1 MINSHNL
8 NEDVGDYIF
17 KDACLEHYAN
27 PLYFNSVK
35 KKFEETLE
43 FVETEPAIEVKNWD
57 IITLWLSYLIVDNEK
72 LATFIDEFIDRTDE
86 IYDADESRY
95 LFTFPSYL
103 GLEMVFYVITCG
115 YDRSYKYRFD
125 FSNIF
130 IIKKDLIEDSNSLLV
145 HQNSKLAQHFEDYI
159 EEDFKKCR
167 DINLKK
173 CETKLYDN
181 FEVTTFRNSDD
192 NKTWHIFDVL
202 NKKSEKISDY
212 NHEDLYEIASQ
223 KPLSKEFLQLISS
236 LNFDID
242 FAYRIK
248 NTVED
253 SDEVLYWIN
262 KKILEDMNYS
272 RNILSADEL
281 LNKLDGLYTKT
292 ILKFK
297 ENKWDEIKES
307 LISKISS
314 EEIKSSY
321 DLQFNFSQMLHS
333 SFKINI
339 LNAQIEAILD
349 FKELDYSYSEKLAF
363 YLRDFD
369 ILDNGLCEYLN
380 DLIPEKV
387 EIIQKEYLDKAKFAA
402 PKWLVYPELSAT
414 TIGWRM
420 GYGEVYAINEPWP
433 NEEFRELFPRPKNWV
448 NKKSD
453 FKRHP
458 ILGSFWCDQGEQK
471 YFEVTED
478 AIEVNDFI
486 TIEQEDEEFRYNSKT
501 FNSIEHAILT
511 VKYDF
516 FDKIDYYNT
525 TFNTLKRGFDLT
537 EKEIEYWQN
546 FKYSV
551 LLNTA
556 YYKFMQD
563 ENLKEKLL
571 QTADK
576 SLIYISDDEWGGDE
590 NLFGFALMELRD
602 EIRRLY
608 KNEDRIDWEYTE
620 YLKHK
625 NPY

>member
-1 MINSHNL
+1 MDLCQINCFGCVKMFLDIISKKYRYRYLFSSNFNNLCLALDFLPEDIDEIKQKTYNLDNESDIEKSIALIIYDQILKNKKNPKKETHDKSRYYRRLSDYKGSSQVEFFYQVHIKDKNRWEDIRNKIEVGIDSGKINNDYLFEKECSHELELISKNDVDNALDTIYLHEIQYLINSHNL

-27 PLYFNSVK
+27 PLYFDSVK

-130 IIKKDLIEDSNSLLV
+130 IIKKGLIEDSNSLLV

-212 NHEDLYEIASQ
+212 NQEDLYEIASQ

-242 FAYRIK
+242 FAYRIQ
-248 NTVED
+248 NTAED

-314 EEIKSSY
+314 
-321 DLQFNFSQMLHS
+321 
-333 SFKINI
+333 
-339 LNAQIEAILD
+339 
-349 FKELDYSYSEKLAF
+349 
-363 YLRDFD
+363 
-369 ILDNGLCEYLN
+369 
-380 DLIPEKV
+380 
-387 EIIQKEYLDKAKFAA
+387 
-402 PKWLVYPELSAT
+402 
-414 TIGWRM
+414 
-420 GYGEVYAINEPWP
+420 
-433 NEEFRELFPRPKNWV
+433 
-448 NKKSD
+448 
-453 FKRHP
+453 
-458 ILGSFWCDQGEQK
+458 
-471 YFEVTED
+471 
-478 AIEVNDFI
+478 
-486 TIEQEDEEFRYNSKT
+486 
-501 FNSIEHAILT
+501 
-511 VKYDF
+511 
-516 FDKIDYYNT
+516 
-525 TFNTLKRGFDLT
+525 
-537 EKEIEYWQN
+537 
-546 FKYSV
+546 
-551 LLNTA
+551 
-556 YYKFMQD
+556 
-563 ENLKEKLL
+563 
-571 QTADK
+571 
-576 SLIYISDDEWGGDE
+576 
-590 NLFGFALMELRD
+590 
-602 EIRRLY
+602 
-608 KNEDRIDWEYTE
+608 
-620 YLKHK
+620 
-625 NPY
+625 

>member
-1 MINSHNL
+1 MFLDSISKKYRYRYLFSSDFNNLCLALDFLPEDIDEIKQKTYNLDKESDIEKSIALIIYDQILKNKENPKKKTHDTSRYYRRLSDYKGSSQVEFFYQVYIKDKNRWEDIRNKIEVGIDSGKINNDYLFEKECSHELELISKNDVDNALDTIYLHEIQYLINSHNL

-27 PLYFNSVK
+27 PLYFDSVK

-130 IIKKDLIEDSNSLLV
+130 IIKKGLIEDSNSLLV

-212 NHEDLYEIASQ
+212 NQEDLYEIASQ

-242 FAYRIK
+242 FAYWIQ
-248 NTVED
+248 NTAED

-262 KKILEDMNYS
+262 KKILEDMDYS

-314 EEIKSSY
+314 GEIKSSY

-369 ILDNGLCEYLN
+369 IL
-380 DLIPEKV
+380 V
-387 EIIQKEYLDKAKFAA
+387 MVF
-402 PKWLVYPELSAT
+402 
-414 TIGWRM
+414 
-420 GYGEVYAINEPWP
+420 
-433 NEEFRELFPRPKNWV
+433 V
-448 NKKSD
+448 N
-453 FKRHP
+453 
-458 ILGSFWCDQGEQK
+458 ILM
-471 YFEVTED
+471 
-478 AIEVNDFI
+478 I
-486 TIEQEDEEFRYNSKT
+486 
-501 FNSIEHAILT
+501 
-511 VKYDF
+511 
-516 FDKIDYYNT
+516 
-525 TFNTLKRGFDLT
+525 
-537 EKEIEYWQN
+537 
-546 FKYSV
+546 
-551 LLNTA
+551 
-556 YYKFMQD
+556 
-563 ENLKEKLL
+563 
-571 QTADK
+571 
-576 SLIYISDDEWGGDE
+576 
-590 NLFGFALMELRD
+590 
-602 EIRRLY
+602 
-608 KNEDRIDWEYTE
+608 
-620 YLKHK
+620 
-625 NPY
+625 